1 MAKILYIE
9 DIEDNMTFVKRF
21 LVPRG
26 HELFWA
32 RSAEAGLEMAFQARP
47 DLILLDLGLPDADG
61 QTLSTWLRG
70 EPTLEKVPIVV
81 LTAWPAEVARHTVDA
96 YGLDGYLC
104 KPFKINELIQLID
117 KLLGPTRHED

>member
-1 MAKILYIE
+1 MARILYIE
-9 DIEDNMTFVKRF
+9 DYEDNFTFVKRF

-32 RSAEAGLEMAFQARP
+32 KSAESGLEMAFQIKP

-61 QTLSTWLRG
+61 QTLSTWLRSD
-70 EPTLEKVPIVV
+70 PDLQSAPIIA
-81 LTAWPAEVARHTVDA
+81 LTAWPSEVARHTVEA